1 MKRCIE
7 CGCLMDDT
15 HESDVCEV
23 CAEEMGG
30 LSSDR
35 VRTETTDEE
44 VVFNDSNNRRGLN
57 RPKKT

>member
-7 CGCLMDDT
+7 CGCHMDDN

-23 CAEEMGG
+23 CYEEMGG

-35 VRTETTDEE
+35 VRAETTDDTKEE
-44 VVFNDSNNRRGLN
+44 LC
-57 RPKKT
+57 

>member
-15 HESDVCEV
+15 HESDVCEI
-23 CAEEMGG
+23 CTEEMGG

-35 VRTETTDEE
+35 VRAETTDEE
-44 VVFNDSNNRRGLN
+44 DEEVD
-57 RPKKT
+57 T

>member
-1 MKRCIE
+1 MKCCIE

-23 CAEEMGG
+23 CTEEMRG

-35 VRTETTDEE
+35 VKAETADEE
-44 VVFNDSNNRRGLN
+44 VVN
-57 RPKKT
+57 K

>member
-23 CAEEMGG
+23 CTEEMGG

-35 VRTETTDEE
+35 VRGETTDEE
-44 VVFNDSNNRRGLN
+44 GVFNDSNNRRGLN